1 LGHLEIKG
9 QVEVVMVET
18 GKYRQV
24 EDNLDVRAEIKT
36 EKVAERVK
44 EVAMEILI
52 MVNAVVIQILVES

>member
-1 LGHLEIKG
+1 
-9 QVEVVMVET
+9 MVET

-44 EVAMEILI
+44 EVAMVILI
-52 MVNAVVIQILVES
+52 MVNAVVIQIMVES